1 MGLNSNV
8 SDLGALNNNSMSELE
23 ITVFLMGIL
32 LMPVFF
38 RSCPKV
44 ICLGVLIPSSHQN
57 SASTYSKTSN
67 SEV

>member
-32 LMPVFF
+32 LMPVFLEVV
-38 RSCPKV
+38 PKLFV
-44 ICLGVLIPSSHQN
+44 
-57 SASTYSKTSN
+57 
-67 SEV
+67 